1 MSKAHTRKVVSE
13 LVLNPA
19 FRRQVVQNAPSALS
33 RYQLKPAEIEFLRYL
48 ASSGLS
54 ADLDQHLPPYR
65 TGPGTLGPP
74 GPRR

>member
-1 MSKAHTRKVVSE
+1 MSKAHTRQAISE
-13 LVLNPA
+13 LVLNPS
-19 FRRQVVQNAPSALS
+19 FRRQVARDPASALS
-33 RYQLKPAEIEFLRYL
+33 RYQLKPAEIEFLQYL
-48 ASSGLS
+48 ASNGLS